1 MADPVDLG
9 EGSEEAC
16 VGPGDELGA
25 RTLKFSFIAPIV
37 MAAFVLLDELRLF
50 APELCPEGRRKKK
63 L

>member
-1 MADPVDLG
+1 VADPVDLG

-37 MAAFVLLDELRLF
+37 MAAFVLLDELQLF
-50 APELCPEGRRKKK
+50 APNCARKEGKKNYK
-63 L
+63 